1 MDLTI
6 EEQCDLLGI
15 SRSAYYYKRG
25 QTKDEKDIVILK
37 AIMEVLGR
45 IPFYGYRRVAL
56 ELKDLGVTRKQV
68 RRIMKRA
75 GLRALYPG
83 KRTSIPSKHHKKH
96 PYLLRDKVIRFPNQ
110 VWATDITYIKLSG
123 GYVFLVAIIDLYS
136 RRILS
141 WRLSN
146 TMDAEFCVAVL
157 QEAIDQFGVP
167 AIFNSDQGSQFT
179 SDAFIAVL
187 VENKIE
193 ISMDGVNRA
202 LDNIFIERF
211 WRTLKYEDIFLN
223 DYQTMLELKE
233 GVKRYMVFYNRKRF
247 HQSLDYLTPDQV
259 YYSRFRVI
267 NDQCLALSA

>member
-1 MDLTI
+1 
-6 EEQCDLLGI
+6 
-15 SRSAYYYKRG
+15 
-25 QTKDEKDIVILK
+25 
-37 AIMEVLGR
+37 MEVLSR

-56 ELKDLGVTRKQV
+56 ELKDLGVTRKQI

-83 KRTSIPSKHHKKH
+83 KRTSILSKHHKKY

-211 WRTLKYEDIFLN
+211 WRSLKYEDIFLN
-223 DYQTMLELKE
+223 DYQTMIELKE
-233 GVKRYMVFYNRKRF
+233 GVKRYMDFYNKKRF

-259 YYSRFRVI
+259 YYSRFQD
-267 NDQCLALSA
+267 NSDQGLAMSA